1 MEDLARVREPGVFL
15 VNDVAFIEPEHG
27 MAIGRE
33 IERRRIT
40 KEYYLETRCDVLVRQ
55 PEVFRYG
62 KRLGLNYMVLGIES
76 IDEEGLKAFRKR
88 STTDVNIRAVEL
100 ARQLG
105 LSVAVNLIV
114 DPAWDERQFATVRQ
128 WATEMPEIV
137 HLTVQTPH
145 PGTETWQSVRAA
157 SRASSPPG
165 TTGSSTSSTRCSPPR
180 CRCTASTRSSSGPR
194 RSSPRSTSASRPWR
208 RRRGSWV
215 ATSRTG
221 RRTSSR

>member
-114 DPAWDERQFATVRQ
+114 DPARDERQLATVRQ
-128 WATEMPEIV
+128 
-137 HLTVQTPH
+137 
-145 PGTETWQSVRAA
+145 
-157 SRASSPPG
+157 
-165 TTGSSTSSTRCSPPR
+165 
-180 CRCTASTRSSSGPR
+180 
-194 RSSPRSTSASRPWR
+194 
-208 RRRGSWV
+208 
-215 ATSRTG
+215 
-221 RRTSSR
+221 